1 MTTVED
7 RSSSSEGTSVLVVE
21 DELIFALDLKQTL
34 SGLGYEIVGMAS
46 SVPDAVHLALTR
58 RPGLVLMDINL
69 GPGGDGIAA
78 AAEIN
83 RCIDVPI
90 VFLTAYADGE
100 ILRRAGHVAPY
111 GYLVK
116 PVQQRELN
124 AVLQMALARFNASAA
139 RLQSERR
146 LRFALDSAK
155 LGLMTLPTG
164 SDIVE
169 IDGYFPPVSNDPIRC
184 MRMPLSG
191 FLSHLSLEAQSKVR
205 ALLDQGGDLHLLA
218 RWHDGDAS
226 QASWLEVHAS
236 YVKSE
241 SAVVGVCRDVTQQVL
256 QQDELRQA
264 AVVFESAADAIL
276 ILDSEGRVSTANNAF
291 MRLTGWQRDEIRGRH
306 PNDFLH
312 TRRGSDRELLDRTPA
327 DAQGHA
333 DVVCNRRDGTIF
345 PAWEH
350 VAPVLNE
357 HGQVV
362 QRVVTFTDISALRL
376 AESKVRHLA
385 FHDALTG
392 MGNRYQLRESLA
404 ELHEGESACLMFL
417 DLDGFKVI
425 NDSLGH
431 DAGDCL
437 LKVIADR
444 LVGMLRHG
452 DVGIRLGGDE
462 FVLLLRHLE
471 PDQVGNVAQRV
482 LDVVRAPID
491 MAPSGSMQVS
501 ASLGIAMF
509 PRDGTDPDGLLRSA
523 DIAMYA
529 AKGAGRN
536 RFAHYQPAMAATA
549 NERLAI
555 EQGLRQAMSNGELSL
570 HWQPQV
576 SLRTGAVVGAE
587 ALLRWKSAR
596 SGHVP
601 PDRFI
606 PIAEESGLIHSLG
619 RWVLHQALTTWAGW
633 WRDGSVHGRLAV
645 NVSALQL
652 QDEGLPAH
660 LAHELQ
666 ASGLPASLVEIE
678 VTETALQ
685 RVPEVEAKLT
695 RIRALGVCI
704 ALDDFGTGYSSLSML
719 KTLPL
724 KRLKVDRAFVRDVV
738 SSASDQAIVR
748 AVVAMANAMSMEL
761 IAEGVEREEQRAW
774 LVDAGVLEAQ
784 GWLFGKAMPAHE
796 FLQWLDRT

>member
-1 MTTVED
+1 MTTVKA
-7 RSSSSEGTSVLVVE
+7 RLSSSEGTSILVVE

-34 SGLGYEIVGMAS
+34 SGLGYQVVGMAS
-46 SVPDAVHLALTR
+46 SERDAVNLALAR

-83 RCIDVPI
+83 RCFDVPI

-124 AVLQMALARFNASAA
+124 AVVQMALARFNASAT

-146 LRFALDSAK
+146 LRLALDCAK
-155 LGLMTLPTG
+155 LGMMTLPTG
-164 SDIVE
+164 SDLVE
-169 IDGYFPPVSNDPIRC
+169 IDGYFPPVANEPLRG
-184 MRMPLSG
+184 MRMPLG
-191 FLSHLSLEAQSKVR
+191 DFLNHLSLEAQTKVR
-205 ALLDQGGDLHLLA
+205 TLLDQGGDLHLLV
-218 RWHDGDAS
+218 RWHEGDES
-226 QASWLEVHAS
+226 QVSWLEVHAS
-236 YVKSE
+236 YVESE
-241 SAVVGVCRDVTQQVL
+241 KAVVGICRDVTRQVL

-276 ILDSEGRVSTANNAF
+276 ILDSEGRVSTANAAF
-291 MRLTGWQRDEIRGRH
+291 TRLTGWQLDEIRGRH
-306 PNDFLH
+306 PNEFLH
-312 TRRGSDRELLDRTPA
+312 ASRASDRELLDRTPA
-327 DAQGHA
+327 NAQGHA
-333 DVVCNRRDGTIF
+333 DVVCNRRDGTTF
-345 PAWEH
+345 PGWEH
-350 VAPVLNE
+350 VAPVFDE
-357 HGQVV
+357 QGSVT
-362 QRVVTFTDISALRL
+362 QRVLTFTDISALRL

-385 FHDALTG
+385 FHDSLTG
-392 MGNRYQLRESLA
+392 LGNRYQLRESLS
-404 ELHEGESACLMFL
+404 ELHEGEPACLMFL

-431 DAGDCL
+431 DAGDRL
-437 LKVIADR
+437 LKVVAHR
-444 LVGMLRHG
+444 LVGMLRQG

-462 FVLLLRHLE
+462 FVLLLRHVE
-471 PDQVGNVAQRV
+471 IDQVVSVAERV
-482 LDVVRAPID
+482 LAVVRTPID
-491 MAPSGSMQVS
+491 MEPGGSIQIS

-509 PRDGTDPDGLLRSA
+509 PRDGIDADSLLRAA

-529 AKGAGRN
+529 AKGTGRN
-536 RFAHYQPAMAATA
+536 RFAHYQSAMADTA

-555 EQGLRQAMSNGELSL
+555 EQGLLQAMSNGELLL

-576 SLRTGAVVGAE
+576 NLRTGAVVGAE
-587 ALLRWKSAR
+587 ALLRWNSAR
-596 SGHVP
+596 AGHVP

-619 RWVLHQALTTWAGW
+619 RWVLHQALSTWATW
-633 WRDGSVHGRLAV
+633 WRDGSVDGRVAV

-652 QDEGLPAH
+652 LDEAFPEHMAQ
-660 LAHELQ
+660 ELQ

-685 RVPEVEAKLT
+685 CVPKVEAKLT
-695 RIRALGVCI
+695 RLRALGVCI

-719 KTLPL
+719 KMLPL
-724 KRLKVDRAFVRDVV
+724 KRLKVDRTFVRDVV
-738 SSASDQAIVR
+738 SSSSDQAIVR

-761 IAEGVEREEQRAW
+761 IAEGVEHEEQREW
-774 LVDAGVLEAQ
+774 LVNAGVLEAQ
-784 GWLFGKAMPAHE
+784 GWFYGKAMPAQK
-796 FLQWLDRT
+796 FLHWLARS